1 VLAEFDEA
9 VEMLC
14 QEYYKDGVGRPPPG
28 RYFRMLFVGQFEG
41 LESEREIAWRCAD
54 SLSLH
59 RFLRLSDGETVPDHS
74 TLSVTRLPLEH
85 AVFGFLLEIANK
97 HDLVRAKRI
106 GASTQDAAVR
116 RLVRRDTG
124 EDYQEMLRRLAR
136 ESGIATPSALIRF
149 DRSRKG
155 KSNADWASPPAA
167 RIARM
172 KDGTTHLAYK
182 PEHAVDLDTGVIVA
196 IHPADQGDTQTL
208 AGTLAGTLEQARLD
222 LIGRAPT
229 PEAEMG
235 ADTGYPSRVKA
246 LEDSAWKSRISEKEQ
261 KAFARWHGDD
271 AARRYNNRARLKR
284 PARLSNCAPKR
295 SSAASPSSSTSA
307 ACAAPGCAVPGTSRS
322 AT

>member
-1 VLAEFDEA
+1 MLAEFDEA

-14 QEYYKDGVGRPPPG
+14 QESYKDGVGRPSIPPG

-41 LESEREIAWRCAD
+41 LESEREIAWRCAG

-74 TLSVTRLPLEH
+74 TLSVTRLPLEIHH

-106 GASTQDAAVR
+106 GASTQQANAAVR

-208 AGTLAGTLEQARLD
+208 AGTLEQAMLD

-229 PEAEMG
+229 PEAEMV
-235 ADTGYPSRVKA
+235 ADPGYHSRVKA
-246 LEDSAWKSRISEKEQ
+246 LEDSAWKSPRKS
-261 KAFARWHGDD
+261 
-271 AARRYNNRARLKR
+271 RRLLPAGTATTRL
-284 PARLSNCAPKR
+284 A
-295 SSAASPSSSTSA
+295 
-307 ACAAPGCAVPGTSRS
+307 GTTTGRG
-322 AT
+322 